1 MFQRGMAK
9 KFAWQQSDLGAMPY
23 FFSLLWKLKGL
34 FPFIFFPLLLNFI
47 NYIKSI
53 RNFLDQNHNQI
64 QKVSNTFYIVNK
76 I

>member
-53 RNFLDQNHNQI
+53 RNFLDLI
-64 QKVSNTFYIVNK
+64 MILVQKMCNPQ
-76 I
+76 